1 MDCSTAFILYCFLFW
16 SNRQPIQI
24 HPLLQPLSPT
34 PLHLSGVGCPDS
46 WARVGQSVRAT
57 VHWGFSEAHF
67 QQTSPE
73 SCSQHSV
80 FFLHFLLSV
89 QYNLLAPRWSQL
101 TALSFWGLCC
111 CSSRPRLFFF
121 CSDPAVMPWTPH
133 SRTAGSLPIFCSRL
147 KTLLQMAS
155 RHPKLALMSYS

>member
-80 FFLHFLLSV
+80 FFLHFLLSI

-121 CSDPAVMPWTPH
+121 FQILQSCHELLTPGQQGH
-133 SRTAGSLPIFCSRL
+133 YQSSAPGWKPFFRWHLDTPS
-147 KTLLQMAS
+147 
-155 RHPKLALMSYS
+155 